1 MNYKIINDETLLRKF
16 IDWLPDL
23 NRDETYYVCLFAR
36 SKYCSDIH
44 HIKSD
49 KAQLKRFTSNK
60 EMLFDKIKQ
69 LECEVG
75 SYKQKTN
82 VVPQEALALYI
93 NPNPRNLEK
102 AGKNALVKLA
112 ELVTRPYNNYNPH
125 QEVMSEIQKAC
136 SRKIYFDLDFDG
148 VSPEDVMPIIHE
160 KVNANCVNILKT
172 RGGFHALVE
181 LSLIDKQ
188 YEKTWYKDLTSIAG
202 VDIKGD
208 NMIPVQGCTQG
219 NFTPEFVQMSFTP
232 RPYKNIIFN
241 G

>member
-1 MNYKIINDETLLRKF
+1 MNYKIINDEDLLRKF
-16 IDWLPDL
+16 IDWLPNL
-23 NRDETYYVCLFAR
+23 ERDETYYVCLFAR

-44 HIKSD
+44 HIKSSD
-49 KAQLKRFTSNK
+49 KAQLKRFTSTK
-60 EMLFDKIKQ
+60 GMLFDKIKQ

-75 SYKQKTN
+75 SYKQKDN

-102 AGKNALVKLA
+102 AGKNSLIKLA
-112 ELVTRPYNNYNPH
+112 ELVTKPYNNYNPH

-136 SRKIYFDLDFDG
+136 SRKVFFDLDFDN
-148 VSPEDVMPIIHE
+148 VDVTDLIPIINQ
-160 KVNANCVNILKT
+160 KINSNCVNILKT

-181 LSLIDKQ
+181 LSLVDKQ
-188 YEKTWYKDLTSIAG
+188 YEKSWYKNLTSIAG

-219 NFTPEFVQMSFTP
+219 NFTPFFMQTSQ
-232 RPYKNIIFN
+232 KHI
-241 G
+241 